1 MIFALKPIMPTPSQ
15 VQAPSSA
22 PSQETGRLHLGYL
35 DGLRACAAIFV
46 VLHHSW
52 LEVWPGTGPASPVW
66 TRWLTLGH
74 AAVDLFIVL
83 SGFCLMLPVVRS
95 GGILRGGALL
105 FFTKR
110 ARRIL
115 PPYYFAV
122 AFSLLLIWTIIGK
135 PTNTH
140 WDISLPVTGRTLASH
155 LLLLQNFTPSG
166 VYKINYAFWSV
177 SLEWW
182 IYFLFPPLVLSWK
195 RLGPGVTTLLAL
207 AGSFLLCRICL
218 HEFHQSFTLQYIALF
233 TFGMLGAEI
242 VHGRHQTLSLLR
254 DRLPWGLLTW
264 LAAGLAV
271 LALHQKVSHFHEAEN
286 SDLLVGLWAMCL
298 LIFFGLRAGS
308 LLGCGLSQ
316 KPMLFLGSFAYSI
329 YLIHAPLIQVFRQ
342 YVLHPLRLAPTPTFL
357 LLAVVGTPLIVAV
370 SYLFH
375 LAFERPFM
383 TRPGVKIRTEAQAE
397 AAAITNP
404 AP

>member
-1 MIFALKPIMPTPSQ
+1 M
-15 VQAPSSA
+15 
-22 PSQETGRLHLGYL
+22 HLGYL

-66 TRWLTLGH
+66 TRWLGLGH

-95 GGILRGGALL
+95 EGILRGGALL
-105 FFTKR
+105 FFKKR

-115 PPYYFAV
+115 PPYYFAM
-122 AFSLLLIWTIIGK
+122 AFSLLLIWTVVGK
-135 PTNTH
+135 TTGTH
-140 WDISLPVTGRTLASH
+140 WDISLPVTAHTIFVH
-155 LLLLQNFTPSG
+155 LLLLQDFSERHIF
-166 VYKINYAFWSV
+166 KINHAFWSI

-182 IYFLFPPLVLSWK
+182 IYFLFPPLVLVWK

-207 AGSFLLCRICL
+207 VGSYFLCRICL
-218 HEFHQSFTLQYIALF
+218 HEFNQSFTLQYIALF

-242 VHGRHQTLSLLR
+242 VHGRHQTFSLLR
-254 DRLPWGLLTW
+254 DRLPWGTITW

-271 LALHQKVSHFHEAEN
+271 FALHQKVPHFHESEK

-298 LIFFGLRAGS
+298 LVTFGLRAGS
-308 LLGCGLSQ
+308 LMGRGLSQ

-329 YLIHAPLIQVFRQ
+329 YLIHAPLIQFFWQ

-357 LLAVVGTPLIVAV
+357 LLAVGGTPLIVAV

-383 TRPGVKIRTEAQAE
+383 TRPGVKIKTEAQAE